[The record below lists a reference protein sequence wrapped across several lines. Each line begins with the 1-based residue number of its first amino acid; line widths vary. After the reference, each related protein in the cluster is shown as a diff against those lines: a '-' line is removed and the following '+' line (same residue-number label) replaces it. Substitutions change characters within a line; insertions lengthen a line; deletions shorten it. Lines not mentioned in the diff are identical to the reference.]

1 MISRIRHAWTYL
13 SAYALTTAFVLI
25 PTVTLLAQEAGGE
38 EEEAGPSWVLNYIL
52 VSLFVVLGVMV
63 VCYGSNRQNEELRL
77 KELREMQE
85 KNKAG

>member
-1 MISRIRHAWTYL
+1 MIARIRHAWAYL

-25 PTVTLLAQEAGGE
+25 PAVTLLAQEAGADE
-38 EEEAGPSWVLNYIL
+38 EEGPPAPVLNYIL
-52 VSLFVVLGVMV
+52 VSLFVVLGVMF